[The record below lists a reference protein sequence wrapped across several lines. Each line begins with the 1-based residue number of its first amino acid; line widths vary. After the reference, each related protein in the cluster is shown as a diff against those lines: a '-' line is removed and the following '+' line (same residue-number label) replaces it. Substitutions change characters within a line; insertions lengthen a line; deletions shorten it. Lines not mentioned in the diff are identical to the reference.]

1 MNCSKIS
8 LIDSSLALLPASDW
22 YTVVVQVLMDSP
34 ERLCPV
40 DLLEDGCTIGRV
52 TIQRHTSWEEFA
64 RSVSDLLTNHLQ
76 LVCGS
81 WELQEGPG
89 RADTLGLSA
98 DSMASVVIGKHIYN
112 HCLHYNNC

>member
-1 MNCSKIS
+1 M
-8 LIDSSLALLPASDW
+8 
-22 YTVVVQVLMDSP
+22 LMSSP

-52 TIQRHTSWEEFA
+52 TIQRHTRWEELA

-81 WELQEGPG
+81 WELQEGLG
-89 RADTLGLSA
+89 RVDTLGLSG
-98 DSMASVVIGKHIYN
+98 DSVASVVIGKHIHN
-112 HCLHYNNC
+112 HCDSQSHYCSC